1 MDPTAFSNVTFVSIA
16 SYFIELPNGG
26 YAAVAGSTPSGW
38 FHLTLVYHGNGK
50 GASVYYDGVRRDK
63 DTSGFGNAN
72 IRPSG
77 SGVMVV
83 GRQRYNYDG
92 YYASVI
98 IDELTLWDN

>member
-1 MDPTAFSNVTFVSIA
+1 MSIA

-26 YAAVAGSTPSGW
+26 YTAVAGSTPSGW
-38 FHLTLVYHGNGK
+38 FHLTLVYRGNGK

-72 IRPSG
+72 TRPSG
-77 SGVMVV
+77 SGVMVI

-98 IDELTLWDN
+98 IDELTSWDN